1 MARNVPSY
9 DDGRHRVTVP
19 QPCPEEP
26 GFDAPGDCSELK
38 PVDALSRCRPIH
50 SEQVNGSQVVSG
62 DSGDGYGGG
71 DDDVDSALGDDES
84 DDGDTL
90 STVSLSESIMQYR
103 VVNGRTYHS
112 EKHGCLYWG
121 PNDERS
127 NEAEDIG
134 HQVFLYLL
142 DNKLFLAPLQRN
154 EIRRVLDIGTGT
166 GIWANDFADDF
177 PGAEVIGTDISPIQP
192 AWTAPNC
199 RFEME
204 DAEQEWT
211 FSPNS
216 FDYIHMRTLGGSIQD
231 WAKLFQQSYDTLR
244 PGGWI
249 ETYETDCVFSS
260 DNCELPDDSPLRLW
274 TDYFTEA
281 GKLMRRT
288 FHVLRDNVQVEG
300 IRAAGFENIEVV
312 SMKSP
317 VGSWPSDPKRKRAG
331 IYAKVALE
339 QDLEGY
345 ISFVWTHV
353 LQKPIEE
360 MHVYLAS
367 FRKALR
373 APNVHLYLE
382 QRVVYARKP
391 INAT

>member
-84 DDGDTL
+84 DDGEYVPRFCRLRYPHKPQADHKSSTL

-134 HQVFLYLL
+134 C
-142 DNKLFLAPLQRN
+142 ARN
-154 EIRRVLDIGTGT
+154 MT
-166 GIWANDFADDF
+166 
-177 PGAEVIGTDISPIQP
+177 
-192 AWTAPNC
+192 
-199 RFEME
+199 
-204 DAEQEWT
+204 
-211 FSPNS
+211 
-216 FDYIHMRTLGGSIQD
+216 
-231 WAKLFQQSYDTLR
+231 
-244 PGGWI
+244 
-249 ETYETDCVFSS
+249 SS
-260 DNCELPDDSPLRLW
+260 
-274 TDYFTEA
+274 
-281 GKLMRRT
+281 
-288 FHVLRDNVQVEG
+288 
-300 IRAAGFENIEVV
+300 
-312 SMKSP
+312 
-317 VGSWPSDPKRKRAG
+317 
-331 IYAKVALE
+331 
-339 QDLEGY
+339 
-345 ISFVWTHV
+345 
-353 LQKPIEE
+353 
-360 MHVYLAS
+360 
-367 FRKALR
+367 
-373 APNVHLYLE
+373 
-382 QRVVYARKP
+382 
-391 INAT
+391 